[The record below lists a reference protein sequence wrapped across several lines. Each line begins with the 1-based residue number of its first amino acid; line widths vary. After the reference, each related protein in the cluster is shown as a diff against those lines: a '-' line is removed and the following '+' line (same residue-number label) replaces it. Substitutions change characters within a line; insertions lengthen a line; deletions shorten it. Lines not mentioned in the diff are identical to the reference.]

1 MAGVAEERSSVASGG
16 HMQAHP
22 RRRQAIVGAVGVGA
36 QCRSPWR
43 TQGGRS
49 TKTCRDKR
57 GRKGDWDVPFRILS
71 VTTHLRC
78 FRYGM
83 GDRSFLGISNKCFSA
98 LIIHFSCTHP
108 AQISAWIIRTTK
120 KLSFRGRRADLFSDY
135 SQPYF
140 SWDL

>member
-22 RRRQAIVGAVGVGA
+22 TRRQAIVGAVGVGA

-71 VTTHLRC
+71 VTTHLLMV
-78 FRYGM
+78 YTVSE
-83 GDRSFLGISNKCFSA
+83 GDLTVIG
-98 LIIHFSCTHP
+98 H
-108 AQISAWIIRTTK
+108 
-120 KLSFRGRRADLFSDY
+120 ADD
-135 SQPYF
+135 Q
-140 SWDL
+140 